1 VFKKRVSQFLN
12 ESKLIK
18 IEKGKEVER
27 RGAGVASLFI
37 YMGIRPSPP
46 FLSFDLFSESFR
58 ARKKQA
64 PLSFNTKYQ
73 VRRETGRENFTFT
86 SYIFFHFLI
95 LYIQTYTVLEV
106 IEEKVKILSRKD
118 DIYKDSRKCYVAVNT
133 RCKYTDGIIKTK
145 LREHFYLNSCRRND
159 PFSS

>member
-1 VFKKRVSQFLN
+1 MFKKRVSQFLN

-18 IEKGKEVER
+18 MEKGKEVER
-27 RGAGVASLFI
+27 RGAGLLHFSYIWELGPA
-37 YMGIRPSPP
+37 SPP

-73 VRRETGRENFTFT
+73 VRRETGRENFAFTF
-86 SYIFFHFLI
+86 YIIFHFLNRI
-95 LYIQTYTVLEV
+95 YRLTLREV

-118 DIYKDSRKCYVAVNT
+118 DIYKGSRKCYAAG
-133 RCKYTDGIIKTK
+133 CA
-145 LREHFYLNSCRRND
+145 
-159 PFSS
+159 

>member
-1 VFKKRVSQFLN
+1 MK
-12 ESKLIK
+12 
-18 IEKGKEVER
+18 KGKEVEI

-64 PLSFNTKYQ
+64 PPPPPFSFNTKYQ

-86 SYIFFHFLI
+86 FYIFFLHFI
-95 LYIQTYTVLEV
+95 NLYIQTYITRSDRRAS
-106 IEEKVKILSRKD
+106 KILARND
-118 DIYKDSRKCYVAVNT
+118 DIHKDSRKCHAAG
-133 RCKYTDGIIKTK
+133 CAICA
-145 LREHFYLNSCRRND
+145 L
-159 PFSS
+159 